1 MSASYG
7 SHGLGQ
13 KALALYLRMIASSI
27 KPTSMTFVSVLSA
40 RSHSGL
46 VQEGIK
52 FFDSMTS
59 VYGVMSN
66 PEHQSS
72 MVDLL
77 GQAGELQKAIRIIH
91 EIDVDG
97 RAVAHT

>member
-1 MSASYG
+1 MLRNSKITSYG

-13 KALALYLRMIASSI
+13 KAVALYLRMIASSI
-27 KPTSMTFVSVLSA
+27 KPTSVTFVSVLSA

-46 VQEGIK
+46 V
-52 FFDSMTS
+52 
-59 VYGVMSN
+59 

-77 GQAGELQKAIRIIH
+77 GQASELQKAIRIIH
-91 EIDVDG
+91 EI
-97 RAVAHT
+97 VAM